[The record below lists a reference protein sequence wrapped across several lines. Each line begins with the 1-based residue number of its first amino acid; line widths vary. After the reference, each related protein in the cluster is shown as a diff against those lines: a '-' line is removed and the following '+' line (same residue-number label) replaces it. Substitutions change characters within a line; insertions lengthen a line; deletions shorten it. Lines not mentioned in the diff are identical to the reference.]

1 MYYKIT
7 NRMTNLYFDIKT
19 KAKLKKVTKKTGKS
33 ASKIIR
39 LWVASPKFDAMVE
52 ELNNQLGE

>member
-1 MYYKIT
+1 
-7 NRMTNLYFDIKT
+7 MTNLYFDIKT